1 MDDEPPLLDEISE
14 PKQQRTRVTI
24 LTGFLGAGKSTLIR
38 YILTQQHGKRIAVI
52 ENELAADAE
61 IERSII
67 SIDQDATR
75 GDIFEM
81 SNGCLCC
88 TAKGQLVTTIEA
100 LMERSTQFDY
110 ILVEC
115 SGMADP
121 GPVASSFWVDAQ
133 LESPLQLDGIVAVV
147 DAKHIGAHLSE
158 VKAGDVV
165 NEAQRQIAYADKILV
180 NKTDLVSADELA
192 QLHMQLQRI
201 NPTAEVLFTNN
212 CNFSFFAFFSEFG
225 NNLHTKA
232 LNTIFASVDLS
243 QILDIGAFD
252 GARLQLVDE
261 QHRHDSDI
269 HAISVHAHG
278 LVDVDKIERWLGS
291 ILWDESVSAEQM
303 VFRVKGILSVR
314 GATGRYIVQ
323 GVHSMFEI
331 LPTSLP
337 LLEHSENKVV
347 FIGRGV
353 QQEVLEAGLRG
364 CVVEQV
370 SDVHRS
376 GHQHHEGCGCP

>member
-201 NPTAEVLFTNN
+201 NPTAE
-212 CNFSFFAFFSEFG
+212 
-225 NNLHTKA
+225 A